1 MRENKVLKA
10 LSYIVLP
17 IFIGILIISILY
29 SFVKDSYSERKSE
42 YFDTMEFG
50 KEYIELLSNV
60 ARMTIYIDGDTYV
73 EDNENR
79 IYYIDLDIY
88 SYNINLED
96 NYVLVKYGNKV
107 LTNITNLTKVEDI
120 KKYIEEQDGE
130 KANIIN
136 GQLIATSL
144 RRKFK

>member
-10 LSYIVLP
+10 LSYILLP